1 MGGMFLRGF
10 GWVALCAVPAVVVQY
25 AKGGSH
31 GWSADT
37 ILAAILYAPLAWWV
51 LLGGASVQYVFEATV
66 RDLFGSRQSTMSH
79 PQWYLMLAAAQV
91 AVLAFAVAT
100 RLRRRAPW
108 TDPVVLVVGALVLL
122 NAILGA
128 DWPWWGT

>member
-1 MGGMFLRGF
+1 M
-10 GWVALCAVPAVVVQY
+10 VVQY

-31 GWSADT
+31 GWSAEV
-37 ILAAILYAPLAWWV
+37 ILSAIVYAPLAWWV

-66 RDLFGSRQSTMSH
+66 RDVFGSRQSTMSH
-79 PQWYLMLAAAQV
+79 PQWYLLLAAAQV
-91 AVLAFAVAT
+91 AVLAFVVAM
-100 RLRRRAPW
+100 RLRRRARW